1 MEKGSGPVSQAQ
13 TSEPGNPIVRKI
25 PPISSVCD
33 VGIPV
38 RRTSNKYPILVN
50 PARAHTRRYGP
61 LLINNFV
68 IAPVH

>member
-1 MEKGSGPVSQAQ
+1 MEKGSGPVRQAR
-13 TSEPGNPIVRKI
+13 TSEPGNQMVRKI
-25 PPISSVCD
+25 SLISGVCD

-38 RRTSNKYPILVN
+38 RGTSNKYPIFVN

-61 LLINNFV
+61 LLINDFV